1 MGLIVVNKAVETVQ
15 PAVRQ
20 AIEETSAQLTRLGIR
35 HAIAGGVAVAAHGYL
50 RQTSVADFLV
60 GDEAFER
67 HGALVMFKPGVQ
79 VTVAGVA
86 VDYLSPTGLGAH
98 VEEALE
104 HSVIVDGLPVVP
116 VEVLVCMKLSFFRR
130 CDQNDVIELVRR
142 GGADVAT
149 CHAYLARHA
158 PDLVPRFEAMVEAAE
173 TGTRKHGRRIPDADN
188 S

>member
-1 MGLIVVNKAVETVQ
+1 MGLIDVNKALETVQ

-50 RQTSVADFLV
+50 RQTSDADFLV

-67 HGALVMFKPGVQ
+67 HGSLVMFKPGVP

-98 VEEALE
+98 VEDALE
-104 HSVIVDGLPVVP
+104 HPLMAGGLPIVP
-116 VEVLVCMKLSFFRR
+116 GEVLVYMKLSAFRR
-130 CDQNDVIELVRR
+130 RDQNDVIELVRR
-142 GGADVAT
+142 GGVDVAK

-158 PDLVPRFEAMVEAAE
+158 PDLVPRLEAMVEAAE
-173 TGTRKHGRRIPDADN
+173 TEDA
-188 S
+188 